1 LAIVEQARL
10 RLGRLRRRQPQFH
23 FERTDMANAILTPTA
38 VTREALRVLH
48 QKLNFVGSITRE
60 YDDSFARQGAK
71 IGDTLKVRLPNQYTV
86 RTGTTLVAQDTTEAA
101 VDLKVQTQKGV
112 DLNFTS
118 VDLTMSLDDFSDRV
132 LEPAMSVLAANIEA
146 DAMSMYKDVSNQVDN
161 QGQAASFA
169 KVLQGRKILVDNLA
183 PLAGRTCNLNTQ
195 DNVDLVD
202 ALKGLF
208 NDQTSIAKQNREG
221 FMGRTAGFDFME
233 NTLWPS
239 HNRGAASATYTTS
252 TQVGALPVA
261 ATPVTA
267 ITVATGSGT
276 AVKGDVFT
284 IAGVYRVHPE
294 TKQSTGILQQF
305 AVAADFAGGAGSIA
319 ITPSIVL
326 SGAYQNVIIPSTS
339 ATAALSFSGTIS
351 TPHGLSMA
359 YQKGAFAFATADM
372 VMPRGVDFAARE
384 VFDGVSMRIVRQ
396 YDINNDKF
404 PCRLDVLY
412 GFKTIRP
419 QLACRLANH

>member
-1 LAIVEQARL
+1 MVN
-10 RLGRLRRRQPQFH
+10 
-23 FERTDMANAILTPTA
+23 TILTPTA

-48 QKLNFVGSITRE
+48 QKLNFVGSITRD

-71 IGDTLKVRLPNQYTV
+71 IGDTLKVRLPNQYVV
-86 RTGTTLVAQDTTEAA
+86 RTGSTLNLGVTDTTEST

-118 VDLTMSLDDFSDRV
+118 VDLTMALDDFSERI

-146 DAMSMYKDVSNQVDN
+146 DAMSMYKDVYNQVL
-161 QGQAASFA
+161 GAGAATFTR
-169 KVLQGRKILVDNLA
+169 VLQGRKILVDNLA
-183 PLAGRTCNLNTQ
+183 PLSGRTCNLNTQ

-239 HNRGAASATYTTS
+239 HPRGAATSAYTTS
-252 TQVGALPVA
+252 TLVGALPIS
-261 ATPVTA
+261 ATPVAA
-267 ITVATGSGT
+267 ITVATGTGA
-276 AVKGDVFT
+276 AVKGDVFN
-284 IAGVYRVHPE
+284 IAGVFRVHPE

-305 AVAADFAGGAGSIA
+305 AVAVDYAGGAGA
-319 ITPSIVL
+319 VQITPSIIL
-326 SGAYQNVIIPSTS
+326 AGAYQNVVIPSPS
-339 ATAALSFSGTIS
+339 ATAALTFAGTIS
-351 TPHGLSMA
+351 TPHGISMA
-359 YQKGAFAFATADM
+359 YQKGAFAFASADM

-396 YDINNDKF
+396 YDINADKF

-419 QLACRLANH
+419 QLACRLANK

>member
-1 LAIVEQARL
+1 
-10 RLGRLRRRQPQFH
+10 
-23 FERTDMANAILTPTA
+23 MANTLLSPTA

-71 IGDTLKVRLPNQYTV
+71 VGDTLKVRLPNQYIV
-86 RTGTTLVAQDTTEAA
+86 RTGSTLAAQDTTESS

-146 DAMSMYKDVSNQVDN
+146 DAMTMYKDVNNQVN
-161 QGQAASFA
+161 NHGSATTFA

-208 NDQTSIAKQNREG
+208 NDKTNLSKQYREG

-239 HNRGAASATYTTS
+239 HTVGSKAGTPLVNGASQSGATLVTDGWTASTP
-252 TQVGALPVA
+252 ALK
-261 ATPVTA
+261 
-267 ITVATGSGT
+267 
-276 AVKGDVFT
+276 KGDIFV
-284 IAGVYRVHPE
+284 IAGVFRVHPE
-294 TKQSTGILQQF
+294 TKAATGILQQF
-305 AVAADFAGGAGSIA
+305 VATADGTADGSGNLTVQIS
-319 ITPSIVL
+319 PSIIT
-326 SGAYQNVIIPSTS
+326 SGAMQTVSGSPADNVALTV
-339 ATAALSFSGTIS
+339 AGTGNTA
-351 TPHGLSMA
+351 HGLSMA
-359 YQKGAFAFATADM
+359 YHKGAFAFATADM

-384 VFDGVSMRIVRQ
+384 AFDGISMRIVRQ

-412 GFKTIRP
+412 GFKTLRP
-419 QLACRLANH
+419 QLACRLANN

>member
-1 LAIVEQARL
+1 
-10 RLGRLRRRQPQFH
+10 
-23 FERTDMANAILTPTA
+23 MANAILTPTA

-71 IGDTLKVRLPNQYTV
+71 VGDTLKVRLPNQYTV
-86 RTGTTLVAQDTTEAA
+86 RTGSTLAAQDTTEST

-118 VDLTMSLDDFSDRV
+118 VDLTLALDDFSEWI
-132 LEPAMSVLAANIEA
+132 LEPAMAVLAANIES
-146 DAMSMYKDVSNQVDN
+146 DAMSMYRDVYNQVDN
-161 QGQAASFA
+161 QGQGATFT

-183 PLAGRTCNLNTQ
+183 PLNGRTCNLNTQ

-208 NDQTSIAKQNREG
+208 NDQTTISKQNREG
-221 FMGRTAGFDFME
+221 YMGRTAGFDFME

-239 HNRGAASATYTTS
+239 HTPGTKAGTPLVNGATQTGASLVTDGWTAS
-252 TQVGALPVA
+252 TAAL
-261 ATPVTA
+261 
-267 ITVATGSGT
+267 
-276 AVKGDVFT
+276 KQGDIFT
-284 IAGVYRVHPE
+284 IAGVFRVHPE
-294 TKQSTGILQQF
+294 TKQSTGILQSF
-305 AVAADFAGGAGSIA
+305 VATANATADGSGNLTIPISPA
-319 ITPSIVL
+319 IVT
-326 SGAYQNVIIPSTS
+326 SGAAQNVSGSPADNASISV
-339 ATAALSFSGTIS
+339 SGTGGTAYGI
-351 TPHGLSMA
+351 SMA
-359 YQKGAFAFATADM
+359 YQKGAFAFASADM

-384 VFDGVSMRIVRQ
+384 AFDGVSMRIVRQ